1 MEPRTMDAIAPLVV
15 MMVLPFLAGF
25 IVWLVLT
32 NRRRSETVRAQTEM
46 QTRLL
51 EKFGSSQEM
60 LQFLQSD
67 AGKKFLESATIEQ
80 TKPYGRIIGGTTV
93 GIVSATVGIAV
104 LFVSPIPSDADAV
117 LTLSLV
123 GGVLL
128 ALGIGFL
135 LSSIAAY
142 LLSKKWGLVNF
153 QCPECG
159 RSKTEE

>member
-1 MEPRTMDAIAPLVV
+1 METTTFEAIGPLVT

-51 EKFGSSQEM
+51 EKFSSSQEM

-67 AGKKFLESATIEQ
+67 AGKKFLQSATIEQ
-80 TKPYGRIIGGTTV
+80 TKPCGRIIGGTTV
-93 GIVSATVGIAV
+93 GIVSATVGIAF
-104 LFVSPIPSDADAV
+104 LFVSKSPSDADAV
-117 LTLSLV
+117 LGLSLV

-142 LLSKKWGLVNF
+142 LLSKKWGLFNF
-153 QCPECG
+153 RCPECG

>member
-1 MEPRTMDAIAPLVV
+1 MEPRTVDVIAPMLATMALIVLV
-15 MMVLPFLAGF
+15 GF

-32 NRRRSETVRAQTEM
+32 NRRQRETVRAQTEM

-67 AGKKFLESATIEQ
+67 AGKKFLQSATIEQ

-93 GIVSATVGIAV
+93 GIVSATVGIAF
-104 LFVSPIPSDADAV
+104 LFVSEIPSDADAV
-117 LTLSLV
+117 LGLSLV
-123 GGVLL
+123 GGLLL

-135 LSSIAAY
+135 LSSTAAY
-142 LLSKKWGLVNF
+142 LLSKKWGLFNF
-153 QCPECG
+153 RCPECD

>member
-1 MEPRTMDAIAPLVV
+1 MDATTLEAIAPLVV
-15 MMVLPFLAGF
+15 MVGMTGF
-25 IVWLVLT
+25 ASYIVWLVLT
-32 NRRRSETVRAQTEM
+32 NRRRRETVKAQTEM

-93 GIVSATVGIAV
+93 GIVSATVGIAF
-104 LFVSPIPSDADAV
+104 LFVSEIPSDADSV
-117 LTLSLV
+117 LGLSLV
-123 GGVLL
+123 GGLLL

-135 LSSIAAY
+135 LSSTAAY
-142 LLSKKWGLVNF
+142 LLSKKWGLFNF
-153 QCPECG
+153 RCPECD